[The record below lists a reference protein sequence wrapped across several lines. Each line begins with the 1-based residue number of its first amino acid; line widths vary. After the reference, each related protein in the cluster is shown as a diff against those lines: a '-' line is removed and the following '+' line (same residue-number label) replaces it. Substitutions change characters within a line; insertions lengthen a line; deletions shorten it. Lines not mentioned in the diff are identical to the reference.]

1 MCIEC
6 GCFGSLR
13 SHACDGG
20 EMGMERGYEYAANE
34 YFLGYTGTGKTAT
47 LPYVWRWKKA
57 RVVNSTTYT
66 DGVTIT

>member
-1 MCIEC
+1 MPVTAGRWVWSEAT
-6 GCFGSLR
+6 SK
-13 SHACDGG
+13 
-20 EMGMERGYEYAANE
+20 YAANE